1 MNITENSI
9 VYFKSSTKMDDLPDN
24 SIALVVTSPPYFNYI
39 EYGKIGIGTETNY
52 QNYLDNLELVFRECF
67 RVLIPDG
74 KTCINITNMKSR
86 KDVEGRSF
94 VYPMVADVT
103 KMMQKIGF
111 TFWDEL
117 IWVKGDANNGAL
129 KGKPLFGSYPYPP
142 NPKMLD
148 SIFENIIIF
157 KKEGRLDQ
165 RVTPEIKESSKVS
178 KQEWAKFT
186 KGVWVFPPDKS
197 LHPASFPL
205 ELPYR
210 LIRLYTFVG
219 EIVLD
224 PFAGT
229 CTTLAAAEKLHR
241 KSIGYEI
248 FEDYEP
254 LIKKRFEDSIFQQ
267 LSLMPEIPDDSE
279 DDWEIEQDTEKEF
292 PRPIQ
297 QSLDFNKVKS
307 NHGQEKV

>member
-1 MNITENSI
+1 MKITDNAQI
-9 VYFKSSTKMDDLPDN
+9 YFKSSTKMDDVEEN
-24 SIALVVTSPPYFNYI
+24 SVALVVTSPPYFNFV
-39 EYGKIGIGTETNY
+39 EYGNIGIGTETEY
-52 QNYLDNLELVFRECF
+52 QNYLDNLELVFQECF

-74 KTCINITNMKSR
+74 KVCINITNMKAR
-86 KDVEGRSF
+86 KDVEGKSF
-94 VYPMVADVT
+94 VYPIVADVT
-103 KMMQKIGF
+103 KFMQKLGF
-111 TFWDEL
+111 VFWDEVV
-117 IWVKGDANNGAL
+117 WVKGDANNGAL

-157 KKEGRLDQ
+157 KKDGRLEQ
-165 RVTPEIKESSKVS
+165 RVNPEVKEESKVS

-186 KGVWVFPPDKS
+186 KGVWVFPHDKS

-219 EIVLD
+219 ETVLD

-229 CTTLAAAEKLHR
+229 GTTLAAAEKLRR

-248 FEDYEP
+248 FIEYEK
-254 LIKKRFEDSIFQQ
+254 LIKKRFEDARNEQ
-267 LSLMPEIPDDSE
+267 LSLMPEPEDDSG
-279 DDWEIEQDTEKEF
+279 DKGTEE
-292 PRPIQ
+292 
-297 QSLDFNKVKS
+297 S
-307 NHGQEKV
+307 GQESSAKPLQQTLGLDDSSSSKKKR

>member
-1 MNITENSI
+1 MKITKNATI
-9 VYFKSSTKMDDLPDN
+9 YFNSSTEMNEILDN
-24 SIALVVTSPPYFNYI
+24 SIALVVTSPPYFNFI
-39 EYGKIGIGTETNY
+39 EYGKIGIGTEKDY

-74 KTCINITNMKSR
+74 KTCINITNMKAR
-86 KDVEGRSF
+86 KDVEGKSF
-94 VYPMVADVT
+94 VYSIVADVT
-103 KMMQKIGF
+103 KIMQKIGF
-111 TFWDEL
+111 TFWDEV

-157 KKEGRLDQ
+157 KKEGKLDQ
-165 RVTPEIKESSKVS
+165 RVSKEKKEVSKVT

-186 KGVWVFPPDKS
+186 KGVWMIPPDRS
-197 LHPASFPL
+197 LHPASFPF

-210 LIRLYTFVG
+210 LIKIYTFVG
-219 EIVLD
+219 ETVLD

-229 CTTLAAAEKLHR
+229 GTTLAAAEKLQR

-248 FEDYEP
+248 FKGYEI
-254 LIKKRFEDSIFQQ
+254 LIMKRFEDAKNEQ
-267 LSLMPEIPDDSE
+267 LSLIPELPDDSDDEEWEAEE
-279 DDWEIEQDTEKEF
+279 DMKEESNK
-292 PRPIQ
+292 PTQ
-297 QSLDFNKVKS
+297 QGLNWDNYINPKK
-307 NHGQEKV
+307 NEL